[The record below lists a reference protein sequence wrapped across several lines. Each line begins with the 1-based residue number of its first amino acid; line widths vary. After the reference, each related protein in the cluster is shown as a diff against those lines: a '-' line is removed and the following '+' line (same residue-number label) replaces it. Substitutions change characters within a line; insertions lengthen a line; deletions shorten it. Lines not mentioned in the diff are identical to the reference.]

1 MAWVPIANIILMLKI
16 PNMSLLWIIA
26 AFLIPVI
33 FVPVVYCRIAEE
45 RYKPSW
51 LGILMLL
58 PGINFIV
65 LGYLAF
71 SK

>member
-1 MAWVPIANIILMLKI
+1 MIAKKTQTEDAWMAWVPIANIILMLKI

-45 RYKPSW
+45 R
-51 LGILMLL
+51 
-58 PGINFIV
+58 
-65 LGYLAF
+65 
-71 SK
+71 